1 MDQSAMVI
9 SINTDANAPINQV
22 ADYAITGDVCEVVGK
37 MVKSY
42 RKNSK

>member
-1 MDQSAMVI
+1 MVI

-37 MVKSY
+37 MVKY
-42 RKNSK
+42 YKQNSK